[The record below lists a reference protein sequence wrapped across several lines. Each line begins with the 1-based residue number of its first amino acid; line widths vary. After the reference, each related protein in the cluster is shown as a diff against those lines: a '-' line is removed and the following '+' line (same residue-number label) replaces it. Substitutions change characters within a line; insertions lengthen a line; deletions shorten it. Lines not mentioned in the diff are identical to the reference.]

1 MKEIDIKKIETI
13 DKIIKRLDEDFIITK
28 EFDLL
33 KLINEYGLDFILS
46 DLTNLIKEIKGIKW
60 VFIDFKK
67 K

>member
-46 DLTNLIKEIKGIKW
+46 DLTNLIKEIKGIK
-60 VFIDFKK
+60 
-67 K
+67 

>member
-1 MKEIDIKKIETI
+1 LKEIDIKKIETI

-46 DLTNLIKEIKGIKW
+46 DLTNLIKEIKGIK
-60 VFIDFKK
+60 
-67 K
+67 